1 MELTPSL
8 CLQIA
13 SALADL
19 NASSTAKKRSSVPYT
34 VWITEAWRVLGWA
47 EPSAALFW
55 EMATMYHSLRL
66 ANQEASMLLRSVH
79 HLIPPILS
87 CGSTSSLGSHGT
99 TADRTPTN
107 ASSMKKNARLHS
119 VVSAKELPL
128 WLVSTFL
135 LLHCE
140 ECALQRNLSGHDE
153 RRFQQHVAVDTASK
167 ASSSTSG
174 KNNAS
179 MDFNTLLHYPSL
191 SPRTRLHAT
200 WRNDNRHCTAYLL
213 RHLRKILLLTAVSHN
228 KEAQGACLHLAA
240 MPPTDAAIHLRSS
253 ANSKTPYYSAST
265 QKYDANEI
273 RRWHNDEHGNV
284 GLQVR
289 LTMEDLDALDFLLQ
303 PPHGGLMLRRQSDD
317 DDDVVAPIQ
326 NHRMGEFIWSLL
338 YEEPHPPPTATL
350 QLGEVEREIRQLL
363 ELELALMSTNSGLE
377 DAATRPT
384 NEKRGKKSDATS
396 TEVTTKAFRQLTIS
410 DRKNDHMSRGVGNET
425 HQYKEIAYKRMRGTT
440 VLWKPH
446 PQCVEESPSAAASMA
461 SGDLANDTIASTGRL
476 HDLVVSDCSDVN
488 FYLLQPFEHVTI
500 AACTGCTIVIG
511 AVAGLLHVV
520 DCERTVITAAARRVL
535 VSNSCDVQ
543 LCLFTPCPPLLVG
556 DIRSCQFAPYN
567 TYYDGLR
574 EDLLSTGL
582 AAAEPTRP
590 SDSDVGPWLQCASNK
605 WKQPI
610 ELSKLEVPQVPGAP
624 PAAPV
629 SPGADDRA
637 MGASANDLT
646 MQAPV
651 LVPASEYRI
660 LFCPVVGDRREPEA
674 SPSESPYCRFLAE
687 VLQLSPFRLPLEY
700 ERSALL
706 KAERMKHIQQT
717 VQKNLT
723 PEQQVRFEEE
733 LNRGFREWLV
743 SSGNLRQVLDLVHL
757 EEEEEQEER
766 HKEEDD
772 RPRPAVKTQ

>member
-1 MELTPSL
+1 MELTPTL

-19 NASSTAKKRSSVPYT
+19 SSSAKKRSSVPYT

-66 ANQEASMLLRSVH
+66 ANQEASRLLRSVH
-79 HLIPPILS
+79 QLIPPILS

-107 ASSMKKNARLHS
+107 ASAIKKNARLHS

-153 RRFQQHVAVDTASK
+153 RRFQHQGIPDAK
-167 ASSSTSG
+167 ASVT
-174 KNNAS
+174 KNSAP

-200 WRNDNRHCTAYLL
+200 WRNDNRHCTAYFL
-213 RHLRKILLLTAVSHN
+213 RHLRKILLLTALSHN

-240 MPPTDAAIHLRSS
+240 MPPNDTAMHLRSA
-253 ANSKTPYYSAST
+253 ANPKTIYSAST

-289 LTMEDLDALDFLLQ
+289 LTMEDLDSLDFLLQ
-303 PPHGGLMLRRQSDD
+303 PPLGGPILRQDD
-317 DDDVVAPIQ
+317 DDMAPMQ
-326 NHRMGEFIWSLL
+326 NHRMGEFIWSLF
-338 YEEPHPPPTATL
+338 YDESHPPPTATL
-350 QLGEVEREIRQLL
+350 QLGDVEREIRQLL
-363 ELELALMSTNSGLE
+363 ELELALMSNNSGL
-377 DAATRPT
+377 DDHLT
-384 NEKRGKKSDATS
+384 NDKRGKKNDTA
-396 TEVTTKAFRQLTIS
+396 EATTKAFRQLTIA
-410 DRKNDHMSRGVGNET
+410 DRKNEHFSRGDGNES
-425 HQYKEIAYKRMRGTT
+425 HQYKEITYKRLRGTT
-440 VLWKPH
+440 VLWKPS
-446 PQCVEESPSAAASMA
+446 PQHVEESPSAAASMA
-461 SGDLANDTIASTGRL
+461 SGELANETSVSSGRL

-500 AACTGCTIVIG
+500 AACTGCTIVVG

-520 DCERTVITAAARRVL
+520 DCERTVITSAARRVL

-582 AAAEPTRP
+582 AAAEPTRH

-610 ELSKLEVPQVPGAP
+610 ELSKLEVPQVPGAAP
-624 PAAPV
+624 TAPV

-637 MGASANDLT
+637 MGASANDVT

-660 LFCPVVGDRREPEA
+660 LFCPVVSGGDRDRREPDAAA
-674 SPSESPYCRFLAE
+674 SDSPYCRFLAE

-743 SSGNLRQVLDLVHL
+743 ASGNLRQVLDLVHL
-757 EEEEEQEER
+757 EEEEQEEL
-766 HKEEDD
+766 HKDGDD
-772 RPRPAVKTQ
+772 RSRPAVKTQ

>member
-1 MELTPSL
+1 MELTPTL

-19 NASSTAKKRSSVPYT
+19 NASSSSAKKRSSVPYT

-66 ANQEASMLLRSVH
+66 ANQEASLRSVH
-79 HLIPPILS
+79 PLIPPILS

-107 ASSMKKNARLHS
+107 ASSVKKNARMHS

-128 WLVSTFL
+128 WLISTFL

-153 RRFQQHVAVDTASK
+153 RRFQQNVAVDVATKPSA
-167 ASSSTSG
+167 TTG
-174 KNNAS
+174 KNTAP

-213 RHLRKILLLTAVSHN
+213 RHLRKILLLTALSHN

-240 MPPTDAAIHLRSS
+240 MPPNDAALHLRSS
-253 ANSKTPYYSAST
+253 TNYKTFYSAST

-284 GLQVR
+284 GLQVK

-303 PPHGGLMLRRQSDD
+303 PPRGGSMFRQDYGDD
-317 DDDVVAPIQ
+317 DEVVTLP

-363 ELELALMSTNSGLE
+363 ELELALMSNNSGM
-377 DAATRPT
+377 DDHPT
-384 NEKRGKKSDATS
+384 NEKRGKKNDSTATTDA
-396 TEVTTKAFRQLTIS
+396 TTKAFRQLTIA
-410 DRKNDHMSRGVGNET
+410 DRKNDQISRLGGNESL
-425 HQYKEIAYKRMRGTT
+425 QYKEITYKRLRGTT
-440 VLWKPH
+440 VLWKPN
-446 PQCVEESPSAAASMA
+446 PQHTEESPSAAASMA
-461 SGDLANDTIASTGRL
+461 SGELANDTSATSGRL

-500 AACTGCTIVIG
+500 AACTGCTIVVG

-520 DCERTVITAAARRVL
+520 DCERTVITSAARRVL

-582 AAAEPTRP
+582 AAAEPSRH
-590 SDSDVGPWLQCASNK
+590 SDSEAGPWLQCASNK
-605 WKQPI
+605 WKQPV
-610 ELSKLEVPQVPGAP
+610 ELSKLEVPQVPGAA

-637 MGASANDLT
+637 MGASANDVT

-660 LFCPVVGDRREPEA
+660 LFCPVVGDSESRRREPDA
-674 SPSESPYCRFLAE
+674 APNESPYCRFLAE

-743 SSGNLRQVLDLVHL
+743 ASGNLRQVLDLVHL
-757 EEEEEQEER
+757 EEEEQEER
-766 HKEEDD
+766 HKETEDD
-772 RPRPAVKTQ
+772 RPCPAVKTS